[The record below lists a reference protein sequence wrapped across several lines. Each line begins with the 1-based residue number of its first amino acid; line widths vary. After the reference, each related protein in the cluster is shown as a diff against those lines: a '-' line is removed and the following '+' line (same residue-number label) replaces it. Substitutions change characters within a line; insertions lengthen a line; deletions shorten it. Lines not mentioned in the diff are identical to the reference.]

1 MRRIA
6 TMLGGLALA
15 LSTAM
20 PVRADFP
27 ERPIRLLIPF
37 PPGGTVDVVGRLLSP
52 KLAERLG
59 GPVVVENKPGAG
71 GTIATD
77 ATAKAPPDGYTLLLT
92 APNHTINPAIY
103 SKLPYDTETAFAPVA
118 LVAEVP
124 ELLVSPPSTP
134 FDDFAGF
141 VAYARAHPGALNYG
155 SAGNGT
161 LPHVTM
167 ELLLRGLKLDVVHVA
182 YKGAAPALADL
193 LAGHVQLKLDTYAT
207 SAPLIAAGRLKAL
220 AIASRARS
228 PLMPNLPTVAE
239 SGLPGYEGVLWM
251 GIVAPAGTP
260 PPIIAKLAAAC
271 AASVRASDLRE
282 RLMADG
288 IDPVDGSGPAAF
300 AALIARELPQ
310 WRALVREA
318 HITVE

>member
-1 MRRIA
+1 MIAPALRPCIDYPTRRRHTTDHRVALTALSAGRHKPRGLGAATGGHRMRRIA
-6 TMLGGLALA
+6 TMLGSLALA
-15 LSTAM
+15 VSAAM
-20 PVRADFP
+20 PVRADYP
-27 ERPIRLLIPF
+27 ERPIHLLIPF

-52 KLAERLG
+52 QLAERLG

-92 APNHTINPAIY
+92 APNHTINRALY
-103 SKLPYDTETAFAPVA
+103 AKLPYDTETAFAPVA

-124 ELLVSPPSTP
+124 ELLVSPPSVP

-228 PLMPNLPTVAE
+228 PLPNLPTVAE

-260 PPIIAKLAAAC
+260 QPIIAKLAAAC
-271 AASVRASDLRE
+271 AASV
-282 RLMADG
+282 
-288 IDPVDGSGPAAF
+288 
-300 AALIARELPQ
+300 
-310 WRALVREA
+310 
-318 HITVE
+318 